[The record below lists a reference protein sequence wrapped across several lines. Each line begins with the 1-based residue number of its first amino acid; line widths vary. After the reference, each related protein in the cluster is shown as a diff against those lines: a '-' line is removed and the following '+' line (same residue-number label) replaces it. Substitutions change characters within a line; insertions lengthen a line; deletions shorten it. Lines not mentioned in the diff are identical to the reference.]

1 MNDQDQ
7 ATHANETAVHAKE
20 LDAPHE
26 TKQSQDELSQATGE
40 ATGDAAGEA
49 AGTTATGEPTALA
62 KAQAQLAE
70 ATARMADLA
79 AKLHSEAFSRQLRE
93 ALEDAGAVRVREA
106 LRSAMA
112 LASSPSADAGQV
124 SNAIERVRAA
134 HPEFF
139 EHVRWPTTNAPS
151 TEGEPS
157 SKDSVS
163 ALAARARATND
174 RRALLDYLRA
184 RRAK

>member
-20 LDAPHE
+20 LDALHE
-26 TKQSQDELSQATGE
+26 TKQSYDELSQA
-40 ATGDAAGEA
+40 AGDAAGEA
-49 AGTTATGEPTALA
+49 VGATAADEPTALA

-70 ATARMADLA
+70 ATSRIADLA

-93 ALEDAGAVRVREA
+93 ALEDAGAARVREA
-106 LRSAMA
+106 LRAAMA
-112 LASSPSADAGQV
+112 LATASSADAGQV

-139 EHVRWPTTNAPS
+139 EHVRWPTTNAPVA
-151 TEGEPS
+151 EGEAS
-157 SKDSVS
+157 SKDAVA